1 MRKYAV
7 ERTSIL
13 LRRMAFRMH
22 RAARL
27 HHADSIHDLRV
38 SVRRFQQCLRVFQQ
52 FFPGGAVKKIHKRLH
67 MVMELSGEVRNRDI
81 ALYLLRKAGPP
92 PDSALSA
99 VLLEQK
105 KHAQNELS
113 RLLRRWGRRDVSRKW
128 RSRLRLR

>member
-13 LRRMAFRMH
+13 LRRLAFRVH

-27 HHADSIHDLRV
+27 HDADSIHDLRV
-38 SVRRFQQCLRVFQQ
+38 SVRRFQQCLSVFQQ

-67 MVMELSGEVRNRDI
+67 NVMELSAEVRNRDI
-81 ALYLLRKAGPP
+81 ALHLLRQAGMP
-92 PDSALSA
+92 PDSAVSA
-99 VLLEQK
+99 ALLEQK
-105 KHAQNELS
+105 KQAQTELS